1 MNQSKRRFLK
11 TGADRKSRNR
21 TPASPAAALKRRI
34 TERKARV
41 AVIGIGY
48 VGLPLSIEITRAGFE
63 CIGIDLDRNKVDA
76 IRQGQSYIEDVPS
89 TDIREATGTGRFSVT
104 TRYRVIRDCDV
115 VNICVPTP
123 FTPSKDP
130 DVSFIEDSGREIAKT
145 LHRGQLIIL
154 RSTTYPETTT
164 RVLQPILEAT
174 GLRAGKD
181 FYLAFA
187 PERIDPGNKQFT
199 TRNTPVVVGG
209 LTTTC
214 TNLTALFFRQFVDK
228 VFPVSS
234 PSVAEMSKLLENIF
248 RSVNI
253 ALVNELA
260 LMCERMGG
268 IDIWEVIQAAST
280 KPFGYMPFYPGPGIG
295 GHCILIDPYYLAWKA
310 REYDFHSNFIELA
323 AQTNESMPF
332 NVADRL
338 LEVLGTNGIPAS
350 KARLLILGAAFKRDV
365 EDTRH
370 SPAIKVMEILKDKVK
385 KIEYSDPH
393 VPEISLNGCR
403 MRSVSLT
410 PARVRAADCALILTD
425 HSCFD
430 YDFIFRHSRLIL
442 DARNAIKR
450 RNAAKLHTLG
460 LRPTKGKS

>member
-1 MNQSKRRFLK
+1 MDLRQKIEKRRAK
-11 TGADRKSRNR
+11 
-21 TPASPAAALKRRI
+21 
-34 TERKARV
+34 V

-48 VGLPLSIEITRAGFE
+48 VGLPLSVEIARAGYE
-63 CIGIDLDRNKVDA
+63 CVGIDVDRRKVDSV
-76 IRQGQSYIEDVPS
+76 RKGRSFIEDVPS
-89 TDIREATGTGRFSVT
+89 ADIRQVTGSGKFSATTD
-104 TRYRVIRDCDV
+104 YRACRDCDII
-115 VNICVPTP
+115 NICVPTP
-123 FTPSKDP
+123 FTASKDP
-130 DVSFIEDSGREIAKT
+130 DVTFIENSGREIAKT
-145 LHRGQLIIL
+145 LHKGQLIIL

-164 RVLQPILEAT
+164 RVLQPILEKT
-174 GLRAGKD
+174 GLKAGKD
-181 FYLAFA
+181 FYLSFA
-187 PERIDPGNKQFT
+187 PERIDPGNKKFN
-199 TRNTPVVVGG
+199 TRTTPVVVGG
-209 LTTTC
+209 LTRAC
-214 TNLTALFFRQFVDK
+214 TDLSALFYAQFVDK

-323 AQTNESMPF
+323 AETNESMPF
-332 NVADRL
+332 EVASKTM
-338 LEVLGTNGIPAS
+338 EVLGVNGIPAS
-350 KARLLILGAAFKRDV
+350 RAKLLILGAAFKKNV

-385 KIEYSDPH
+385 KLEYHDPF
-393 VPEISLNGCR
+393 VPEFDLNGGV
-403 MRSVSLT
+403 MRSVPMT
-410 PARVRAADCALILTD
+410 PARLRAADCVLILTD
-425 HSCFD
+425 HTQFD
-430 YDFIFRHSRLIL
+430 YDAIFRHSRLIL

-450 RNAAKLHTLG
+450 RGAAKLYTLG
-460 LRPTKGKS
+460 HRPIKKL

>member
-1 MNQSKRRFLK
+1 MDLRQKIEKRRAK
-11 TGADRKSRNR
+11 
-21 TPASPAAALKRRI
+21 
-34 TERKARV
+34 V

-48 VGLPLSIEITRAGFE
+48 VGLPLSVEIARAGFE
-63 CIGIDLDRNKVDA
+63 CVGIDVDKRKVDTV
-76 IRQGQSYIEDVPS
+76 RKGRSFIEDVPS
-89 TDIREATGTGRFSVT
+89 RAIKEVTDSGKFSATTD
-104 TRYRVIRDCDV
+104 YRACRSCDV
-115 VNICVPTP
+115 INICVPTP

-130 DVSFIEDSGREIAKT
+130 DVTFIEDAGREVART
-145 LHRGQLIIL
+145 LHKGQLIIL

-164 RVLQPILEAT
+164 RVLQPILEKT
-174 GLRAGKD
+174 GLKAGKD
-181 FYLAFA
+181 FHLSFA
-187 PERIDPGNKQFT
+187 PERIDPGNKKFT
-199 TRNTPVVVGG
+199 TRTTPIVVGG
-209 LTTTC
+209 LTRAC
-214 TNLTALFFRQFVDK
+214 TDLSALFYSQFVDK

-323 AQTNESMPF
+323 AETNESMPF
-332 NVADRL
+332 EVASKTM
-338 LEVLGTNGIPAS
+338 EVLGVNGIPAS
-350 KARLLILGAAFKRDV
+350 RARLLILGAAFKKNV

-385 KIEYSDPH
+385 KLEYHDPF
-393 VPEISLNGCR
+393 VPEFELNGGKI
-403 MRSVSLT
+403 RSVPMT
-410 PARVRAADCALILTD
+410 PARLRAADCVLILTD
-425 HSCFD
+425 HTQFD
-430 YDFIFRHSRLIL
+430 YDAIFGSSRLIL

-450 RNAAKLHTLG
+450 RGAAKLYTLG
-460 LRPTKGKS
+460 HRPLKKK